1 MKPHRRNYIMSRE
14 LFVGNLSY
22 STTEDN
28 LQTLFSQFGTI
39 ESLKVISDSETGR
52 SRGFG
57 FVKMSTDEEAQQ
69 AIEGLNGQSCDGR
82 DLKVNLAQPREKRTP
97 GGGGRDRDSSS
108 RRSGGYDGG
117 NNRQRSW

>member
-1 MKPHRRNYIMSRE
+1 MSRE

-39 ESLKVISDSETGR
+39 ETLKVISDAETGR

-57 FVKMSTDEEAQQ
+57 FVKMSTEDEAQR
-69 AIEGLNGQSCDGR
+69 AIEGLNGQACDGR
-82 DLKVNLAQPREKRTP
+82 DLKVNLAQPREKRAP
-97 GGGGRDRDSSS
+97 GGGRDTGGQ
-108 RRSGGYDGG
+108 RRNGGGGGYGSGGSGG
-117 NNRQRSW
+117 GSNRPRSW